1 MISQSW
7 KVQGYGFQVQ
17 GVRWAQK
24 VSLESGLS
32 VVLSLGR
39 LQFLGDRMAAV
50 APALT
55 SLGFMS
61 SRKEQIGIP
70 AWVPE
75 WSRLIFLRWI
85 FLSYSQWSGLWKT
98 LKGLCYGLYSILEL
112 ETEVVGLV
120 KNTWAED
127 RRGVGG
133 ISEAAGVLVL
143 FLERQFWW

>member
-24 VSLESGLS
+24 GSLESGLS
-32 VVLSLGR
+32 AVLSLGR

-70 AWVPE
+70 A
-75 WSRLIFLRWI
+75 
-85 FLSYSQWSGLWKT
+85 
-98 LKGLCYGLYSILEL
+98 
-112 ETEVVGLV
+112 
-120 KNTWAED
+120 
-127 RRGVGG
+127 
-133 ISEAAGVLVL
+133 
-143 FLERQFWW
+143 